1 MKEINWRKGFFR
13 LTAGLSVLLG
23 LLAGAKAEDSFE
35 LGWTN
40 FLAPFVKYFFDLKW
54 STRTSE
60 FDSEIFWAFFVVYSV
75 FIWILYAIC
84 ILSANGFIKKKKK
97 SQLKRFFSGILINP
111 TDRTTEEDLQD

>member
-40 FLAPFVKYFFDLKW
+40 FLAPFVKYIFGLKW

-60 FDSEIFWAFFVVYSV
+60 FDFEIFWAFFIVYAV
-75 FIWILYAIC
+75 FIWVLYAIC
-84 ILSANGFIKKKKK
+84 ILSVNGFTKRKKK
-97 SQLKRFFSGILINP
+97 SLFKRFFSGILINP
-111 TDRTTEEDLQD
+111 SDRITEEDLQD